1 MYASVPVHADQY
13 DPTAPG
19 NNQWS
24 ADYPGHV
31 RTRLAELFGGTE
43 VLAQGTLGR
52 QETIGADPH
61 YPDVVEQGTFITNA
75 IVRALAHAHRIT
87 NTTLEADNVS

>member
-1 MYASVPVHADQY
+1 MPVHADQY

-24 ADYPGHV
+24 ADYPGYV

-61 YPDVVEQGTFITNA
+61 YPEVVKQGHIHHQRDRS
-75 IVRALAHAHRIT
+75 RARSCSSHNRHDA
-87 NTTLEADNVS
+87 